1 MGLGFWMVATK
12 GMPLPQIGSP
22 LADGLLDSLR
32 DFLAIF
38 TTETTIWQ
46 GPAMFWK
53 QVFVPCITRRPDLKR
68 LHRDREWAL
77 VAAQTRK
84 IMSKEGGV
92 HAVSPSMQF
101 PYLWHFGQWKLDL
114 PDCTVRMIVPSQ
126 PGFTQGS
133 PSRP

>member
-12 GMPLPQIGSP
+12 GMPLPQVGSP

-32 DFLAIF
+32 DFLTIF

-53 QVFVPCITRRPDLKR
+53 QVFVPCFTRRPDLKR
-68 LHRDREWAL
+68 LHGNREWAL
-77 VAAQTRK
+77 VAPRTRK
-84 IMSKEGGV
+84 IMSKEGV
-92 HAVSPSMQF
+92 HAVSPSMQL

-114 PDCTVRMIVPSQ
+114 PDCTVRTILPSQ
-126 PGFTQGS
+126 PGFKQAS